1 MRLQTYSRGVIVC
14 VQGAAVPHGVG
25 AAPPARRGH
34 GPGARA
40 PAPRLAARARARAAL
55 QLP

>member
-34 GPGARA
+34 GAGARA
-40 PAPRLAARARARAAL
+40 PAPRLDARARARAAL